1 MHKSVTMVKFKNK
14 AGIATTKPVTTVAYD
29 GVLYFGALEK
39 LAINHH
45 DSYSSDTR
53 LSHLE
58 NNKTLAIAITALTPI
73 IADMI
78 FKSNFFKY
86 KVMDRQHSDLNN

>member
-1 MHKSVTMVKFKNK
+1 MLHKSVTMVKFKNK

-29 GVLYFGALEK
+29 GVLYFGALLSA
-39 LAINHH
+39 LATNHH

-58 NNKTLAIAITALTPI
+58 N
-73 IADMI
+73 
-78 FKSNFFKY
+78 
-86 KVMDRQHSDLNN
+86 